1 MNCFYISRPSKVA
14 RDFIVDVLEN
24 FWKSQS
30 QQFAQQIQ
38 TLVINQ
44 DNAAENHS
52 RRTVSMQRIRE
63 FSQKLKLNVRLAYYP
78 PDRSKYN
85 PVEKTLGIL

>member
-24 FWKSQS
+24 FWKSQR
-30 QQFAQQIQ
+30 QQFAQIQ

-44 DNAAENHS
+44 DNGAENHS
-52 RRTVSMQRIRE
+52 LRTLFMQRIRE

-78 PDRSKYN
+78 PERSKYN
-85 PVEKTLGIL
+85 PVEQTWGI